1 MRRWCGRK
9 ARGVTSG
16 EGEAERRSLM
26 IGRLCGITIPRG
38 SSEAHV
44 VPPRHPHYQRKRT
57 TCFSAA
63 MLLPRSL
70 ALNTGAAANCPPV
83 GFVSDPLRFD
93 SSLVGSDRTSGLV
106 RRRVLRRDRPFLLW
120 IPTAAA
126 PPPDSRH
133 SVLEDSQRFDGNGR
147 SQRARGRS
155 LHHGRAHHR
164 APVLLLPHTGLG
176 VQTTRQE

>member
-1 MRRWCGRK
+1 MRPWCGRK
-9 ARGVTSG
+9 VSGATSG

-26 IGRLCGITIPRG
+26 IGRLCAITIPRG

-83 GFVSDPLRFD
+83 GFVSDPLSFD
-93 SSLVGSDRTSGLV
+93 SSRFGSHRTSGLV
-106 RRRVLRRDRPFLLW
+106 WHWLLRRDRPFLLR
-120 IPTAAA
+120 IPTTAA
-126 PPPDSRH
+126 PPPDSRY
-133 SVLEDSQRFDGNGR
+133 SVLKDSQRFDGNGR
-147 SQRARGRS
+147 SQRARRRS
-155 LHHGRAHHR
+155 LHDDRPHHR
-164 APVLLLPHTGLG
+164 APL
-176 VQTTRQE
+176 